1 MAFATLYGSGVDFTS
16 IFTPPSPGDYNYGAE
31 PDFAVGTLMFGSD
44 GTAFIY
50 VEFGTGGAT
59 GLGYVCNLNPATYE
73 AVMTDTG
80 NDALGV
86 RVGVAQAEAAAG
98 DFGWLQV
105 LGPCQVFGVA
115 SALANGRLAATAT
128 DGVVDD
134 AGAAGTLYIDGMIFT
149 TAVGGGGNAL
159 AAADLNWPAY
169 STVAV
174 YA

>member
-1 MAFATLYGSGVDFTS
+1 MAFGTLYGPGVKFTDV
-16 IFTPPSPGDYNYGAE
+16 FTPPAVGDYNYGEQPAFE
-31 PDFAVGTLMFGSD
+31 VGTLMFGSD

-59 GLGYVCNLNPATYE
+59 GLGYVCDLNPATYE
-73 AVMTDTG
+73 AVMTSTSTDL
-80 NDALGV
+80 LGG
-86 RVGVAQAEAAAG
+86 RLGVAQAAAVAG
-98 DFGWLQV
+98 DYGWLQV

-115 SALANGRLAATAT
+115 SALANNRVAATAT
-128 DGVVDD
+128 AGVVDD
-134 AGAAGTLYIDGMIFT
+134 AGAVGTLYIQGLIFT

-169 STVAV
+169 QQVGT